1 MSQYETT
8 TITPGEQQTGL
19 TTEESYDNIDP
30 NSPNYQGSEKKSGI
44 LGKLKDKTKKAGS
57 KIKSKVGKKK
67 NTDGTPTTPTGAV
80 GEEEDD
86 EEDGSDDLSSPAV
99 QTTPYTGPASVP
111 REFGTYPSQGKS
123 GSQETDSTPPDM
135 SGLSLNDSSTPS
147 ATDKASEM
155 SQGAKDAMY
164 GGAAATA
171 GAVGVGAMSNDDDND
186 EKPVTEKAS
195 DASSD
200 AAGKAEEFGRGGY
213 NRAGETKDAVAE
225 KGSEA
230 VDQTKDTAY
239 GTKDAAQS
247 KAADL
252 NNATDDSETYTEKAS
267 NTATA
272 AKDTVADKLGMN
284 QSSQG
289 PSVMDQAKGYFGSA
303 VDTTKEKTGMNQPSQ
318 GPSVVDQAK
327 GYFGS
332 AVDTTKEKTGMNQP
346 SQGPSLMDQ
355 AKGYFG
361 STVDTTKDKT
371 GTGVDTTKDY
381 AAGAKD
387 TTMDTTGS
395 AADTTKDYASS
406 AYDNTANAAQGATDT
421 TKDYASSAYD
431 KTADAAQGTT
441 DTTKDYAT
449 RAKDTVADATTP
461 KDEHKAL
468 SEKITDSLSGLTAP
482 ANTPTGAAH
491 DETNPGI
498 LGKLTGMLGYPQKAP
513 ESHPHD
519 AGVTPSDTTTTTA
532 TQ

>member
-30 NSPNYQGSEKKSGI
+30 NSPNYQGSQKKPSI

-67 NTDGTPTTPTGAV
+67 NTDGTPTTPTGAG

-86 EEDGSDDLSSPAV
+86 EEDASDDSPSPSPADAASPAV

-123 GSQETDSTPPDM
+123 ESKETDSTPPDM
-135 SGLSLNDSSTPS
+135 SGLSLNDSSTPDEYSEQQPS
-147 ATDKASEM
+147 ATDKASEV
-155 SQGAKDAMY
+155 SEGAKDAMY

-171 GAVGVGAMSNDDDND
+171 GALGVDAMSKDDHPD

-200 AAGKAEEFGRGGY
+200 AAGKTEELGRGGY
-213 NRAGETKDAVAE
+213 NRAGEAKDTVAE
-225 KGSEA
+225 KGSEVA
-230 VDQTKDTAY
+230 DQTKDAAY
-239 GTKDAAQS
+239 ETKDAAQS

-252 NNATDDSETYTEKAS
+252 NDATDDSQTYTEKAS
-267 NTATA
+267 NAATAT
-272 AKDTVADKLGMN
+272 KDTVADKLGMN
-284 QSSQG
+284 QPSEG
-289 PSVMDQAKGYFGSA
+289 PSVVDKAKGYFGSA
-303 VDTTKEKTGMNQPSQ
+303 VDTTKEKTGMNQPS
-318 GPSVVDQAK
+318 
-327 GYFGS
+327 
-332 AVDTTKEKTGMNQP
+332 E
-346 SQGPSLMDQ
+346 GPSLMDK

-361 STVDTTKDKT
+361 STVDTTKEKTGTGVDTTKEKT

-406 AYDNTANAAQGATDT
+406 AYDKTANAAQGA
-421 TKDYASSAYD
+421 
-431 KTADAAQGTT
+431 T

-482 ANTPTGAAH
+482 ANTPTGAAN

-498 LGKLTGMLGYPQKAP
+498 LGKLTGMLGYAQKAP
-513 ESHPHD
+513 EGHPHD
-519 AGVTPSDTTTTTA
+519 AGVTPSDTTTTTT